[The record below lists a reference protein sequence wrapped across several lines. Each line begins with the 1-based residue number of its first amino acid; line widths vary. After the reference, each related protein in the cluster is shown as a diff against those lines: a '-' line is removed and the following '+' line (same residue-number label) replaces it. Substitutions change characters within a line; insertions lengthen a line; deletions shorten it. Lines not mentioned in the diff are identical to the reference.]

1 MKREELQNHL
11 KEETRCVHAS
21 SALKQ
26 RALHAALEK
35 ERRHPMKKGI
45 GIVLFALITL
55 MLCTIAMAASRW
67 GIFDFV
73 SQYNRESIP
82 EDMLEYVQTQVMAA
96 ENDLITATIE
106 ELYYDGRTARMTLQI
121 TPKSADTLLLGDYVN
136 LNTPFIH
143 QMTESLPETNDNTQ
157 TFFDVIENNHYAH
170 GYVISASL
178 NGGAWLSASH
188 DFILGDDGS
197 LTIFIQNEFEDD
209 LAERPCTLRLT
220 LTPYE
225 EPLTPSSIA
234 QDEKREILEQP
245 LTLTA
250 AVSDQAADDGAVSTY
265 ISESPVL
272 YESIGVQI
280 DRLTLEIKPLEIYA
294 KIEYSVTDP
303 AAYAET
309 DGGLWFEF
317 IDPQIE
323 GDPYDQRLTPGLTG
337 SGTVLPVDGDLEN
350 AQHYVQYETLSKSEL
365 HDAYVLR
372 AYNAWS
378 KERYD
383 THEIQVQPGD

>member
-1 MKREELQNHL
+1 M
-11 KEETRCVHAS
+11 
-21 SALKQ
+21 
-26 RALHAALEK
+26 
-35 ERRHPMKKGI
+35 
-45 GIVLFALITL
+45 LFR
-55 MLCTIAMAASRW
+55 S
-67 GIFDFV
+67 
-73 SQYNRESIP
+73 
-82 EDMLEYVQTQVMAA
+82 
-96 ENDLITATIE
+96 
-106 ELYYDGRTARMTLQI
+106 
-121 TPKSADTLLLGDYVN
+121 
-136 LNTPFIH
+136 
-143 QMTESLPETNDNTQ
+143 
-157 TFFDVIENNHYAH
+157 HYAH
-170 GYVISASL
+170 SYVISASL
-178 NGGAWLSASH
+178 NGGAWLAASH

-234 QDEKREILEQP
+234 QDEKREILEQS

-309 DGGLWFEF
+309 DDGLWFEF

-323 GDPYDQRLTPGLTG
+323 GAPYDQRLAPGLTG